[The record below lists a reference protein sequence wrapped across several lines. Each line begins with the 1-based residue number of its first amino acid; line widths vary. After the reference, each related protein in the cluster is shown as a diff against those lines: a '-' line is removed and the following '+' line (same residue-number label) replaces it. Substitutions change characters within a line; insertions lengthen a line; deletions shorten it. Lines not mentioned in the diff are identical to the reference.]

1 MPDPDGPQ
9 GPESLPT
16 IRSEL
21 RERSKE
27 LGFLHHATRLLHTRG
42 EPLDTLRSVL
52 ELLPSAMCYPEL
64 AGARLC
70 LGPLEVRTQV
80 YEQSKLSLRAE
91 FAVTGQGKGF
101 VEVCYVTEPPSGPVF
116 LDEEQSLLGSLAE
129 LLRGHFELMRAETD
143 QQRLLQADAAQ
154 KSALSDSR
162 GKDQVLTTIAHE
174 LHASLDEMLRQV
186 QVLKQGTR
194 DPELTAR
201 GLEMLERNV
210 TLQTKLVEALLEAS
224 RVSSGK
230 PGRD

>member
-1 MPDPDGPQ
+1 MADPDGLQ

-16 IRSEL
+16 LRSEL

-91 FAVTGQGKGF
+91 FAVSGQGSGF
-101 VEVCYVTEPPSGPVF
+101 VEVCYVAEPPSGPVF
-116 LDEEQSLLGSLAE
+116 LEEEQSLLGSLAE

-143 QQRLLQADAAQ
+143 YQRLLQADAEQ
-154 KSALSDSR
+154 QSALADSR
-162 GKDQVLTTIAHE
+162 GKDQLLTSVAHE
-174 LHASLDEMLRQV
+174 LRSSLDEMLGWI
-186 QVLKQGTR
+186 QVLKQGAR
-194 DPELTAR
+194 DPELSAR
-201 GLEMLERNV
+201 GLDMLERNV
-210 TLQTKLVEALLEAS
+210 TRQAKLVDQLLDPS
-224 RVSSGK
+224 RSAAGK
-230 PGRD
+230 PRRD